1 MDTSLPLAR
10 SGSASLRSLTRRV
23 VDSRP
28 AMAWSLT
35 LLFVFKAFVCLAV
48 ILFPVSSTEPVAL
61 IASAGTLA
69 VLGACLVWLLARRIP
84 VVGFELLAACGT
96 LVSSAVVAHANTHGG
111 MMIAAFSY
119 PWIAIYS
126 AHFFERRVVIAQGM
140 LISIGFGVA
149 LLVGGLPHV
158 AIYWTVVTVTIWSI
172 CLVLGRLSESLRRQ
186 ADTDTLT
193 GLLNRNGFMA
203 AAIREHAIAQRSGN
217 RLTLAMLDLDG
228 FKQINDLRGHTV
240 GDRVLVD
247 LGQSWRE
254 RLRTGD
260 ILARHG
266 GDEFVLLL
274 PATTPEGASAVL
286 ERLRDDDLPVTWSVG
301 IGEWLPGESLG
312 ECIARADTD
321 LYSVKN
327 ALRVGDAGPVGDA
340 STVDAST
347 VGDAS
352 TVDASTVGDA
362 STVDASTV
370 GV

>member
-1 MDTSLPLAR
+1 MSIIPPQTLAQGPASVEARLPHAR
-10 SGSASLRSLTRRV
+10 GASAPFPSIARRV
-23 VDSRP
+23 VARRP
-28 AMAWSLT
+28 AMAWSLA
-35 LLFVFKAFVCLAV
+35 LLFLFKAFVCLVA
-48 ILFPVSSTEPVAL
+48 ILFPVSANEPVGL
-61 IASAGTLA
+61 IAAAGALG
-69 VLGACLVWLLARRIP
+69 VIGACLVWLAARRIP
-84 VVGFELLAACGT
+84 VLGFELLAACGT
-96 LVSSAVVAHANTHGG
+96 LTSSLLVAHASTHGG

-140 LISIGFGVA
+140 LITVAFGVA
-149 LLVGGLPHV
+149 LLLGGMPHV
-158 AIYWTVVTVTIWSI
+158 GIYWMIVTVTIWSI
-172 CLVLGRLSESLRRQ
+172 CIVLGRLSESLRRQ

-193 GLLNRNGFMA
+193 GLLNRKGFMA

-240 GDRVLVD
+240 GDSVLAD
-247 LGQSWRE
+247 LGRSWRE

-274 PATTPEGASAVL
+274 PATTPESAGTVL
-286 ERLRDDDLPVTWSVG
+286 ERLRVADLPVTWSVG

-312 ECIARADTD
+312 ECIARADAD

-327 ALRVGDAGPVGDA
+327 ALRVRDTR
-340 STVDAST
+340 SI
-347 VGDAS
+347 
-352 TVDASTVGDA
+352 
-362 STVDASTV
+362 